1 MSNNEPIEGFECD
14 CGSGCAVMLARKFFP
29 ESCDAVKCAVSIQM
43 RTAKRR
49 ERLSLGAGAEQQVR
63 EEKCERILSKYSGLH
78 IV

>member
-14 CGSGCAVMLARKFFP
+14 CGSGCAVIARRFFP

-49 ERLSLGAGAEQQVR
+49 ERLSLGAGAGQHVR
-63 EEKCERILSKYSGLH
+63 EEKCERILSKYSELN